1 MRLEKGRVTVPA
13 DATLGSP
20 MKDFATTLT
29 THLARY
35 KQEVL
40 GVTENGI
47 WLRNGQEYNHI
58 LPQYLYKLNLV
69 EGIRN
74 ACLAH
79 DRITRI
85 QLHRDFHH
93 LNSSQAFA
101 LNLFFPLL
109 GSVEPEPELLLDA
122 LGFAD
127 AALVAW
133 EFEAVPDYDEGTNFD
148 LLLTLSNGNRIFIE
162 VKLTER
168 EFGTARND
176 KTHRVKRD
184 TVYRPRLE
192 GKVVPQALED
202 EVFFRQYQ
210 LMRNI
215 SYAGTAGAVVLLFPK
230 ANTSISQQAENFL
243 QCYLQ
248 PKVKHSVR
256 IVHAEELIVAL
267 LGSPRLPALARGC
280 LEEVALKYALGH
292 NRT

>member
-1 MRLEKGRVTVPA
+1 ME
-13 DATLGSP
+13 
-20 MKDFATTLT
+20 DFATTLT
-29 THLARY
+29 AHLAKY
-35 KQEVL
+35 KREVL

-47 WLRNGQEYNHI
+47 WVRNGRKYNHI
-58 LPQYLYKLNLV
+58 LPQSLYKLNLV
-69 EGIRN
+69 EGIRD

-79 DRITRI
+79 DRVSRI

-109 GSVEPEPELLLDA
+109 GSVEPEPQLLLDA
-122 LGFAD
+122 LGFPSS
-127 AALVAW
+127 ALVAW
-133 EFEAVPDYDEGTNFD
+133 EFEAVPDYHEGTNFD
-148 LLLTLSNGNRIFIE
+148 LLLTLSNGNKIFIE

-192 GKVVPQALED
+192 RNVLPQAFED

-215 SYAGTAGAVVLLFPK
+215 SYAGPAGAVVLLFPK
-230 ANTSISQQAENFL
+230 ANASIRQQAERFL

-248 PKVKHSVR
+248 PQLRHSVR
-256 IVHAEELIVAL
+256 IVHAEELIAAL
-267 LGSPRLPALARGC
+267 LRSPRLPTLARGC
-280 LEEVALKYALGH
+280 LEEVASKYTLGH
-292 NRT
+292 NRIEQHRLVRDVPV